1 MWHFLPTTFKFD
13 CATSFF
19 SCVMSS
25 QKPGKWCIVIFA
37 YVSETEI
44 FRIKGSRR
52 CWIGLNRQFKKF
64 LNVQTFVSTNDR
76 EFESSIISIAGF
88 VDWLNFASGC
98 YMNNSTITNCYSLV
112 KLCLILLAM
121 CEWLDHIFKKSLLVV
136 HTYFVKFMH
145 AFRFKLFGHNK
156 RPGSGISGSF
166 QLINWQPQGGTPT
179 SLN

>member
-19 SCVMSS
+19 SSVMSS
-25 QKPGKWCIVIFA
+25 QKPGKWCIVI
-37 YVSETEI
+37 
-44 FRIKGSRR
+44 
-52 CWIGLNRQFKKF
+52 
-64 LNVQTFVSTNDR
+64 FVSTNDR

-121 CEWLDHIFKKSLLVV
+121 REWLDHIFKKSLLVV

-166 QLINWQPQGGTPT
+166 QLINWQPPRRHPHFIELRTFCRILKLFWG
-179 SLN
+179 